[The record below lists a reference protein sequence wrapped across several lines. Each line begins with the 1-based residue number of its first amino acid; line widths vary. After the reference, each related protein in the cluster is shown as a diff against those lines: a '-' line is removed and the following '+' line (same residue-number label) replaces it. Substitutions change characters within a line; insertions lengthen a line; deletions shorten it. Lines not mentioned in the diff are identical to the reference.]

1 MNNYTL
7 DRLRK
12 CLFSTNGYPL
22 ESIDEDMIPIITELN
37 ERGYYTT
44 YCCQGH
50 PNNKT
55 RWSAYISFNNNYD
68 FPINVPLW
76 EYGKSSLVKHYSRKL
91 INSSLNSAFYY
102 WFGSKSKKIDQESE
116 RKELMNT
123 IYKWACSLPKRI
135 IPKEESESI
144 KYYKR
149 QVQRMENTFRKNNTN
164 RC

>member
-7 DRLRK
+7 DRLKK

-37 ERGYYTT
+37 ERGYYTM

-50 PNNKT
+50 PSKDR
-55 RWSAYISFNNNYD
+55 RWSAGITFNNIYD
-68 FPINVPLW
+68 FPISVPLW
-76 EYGKSSLVKHYSRKL
+76 ENNKSSSVKHYSRKS
-91 INSSLNSAFYY
+91 INHSLNRSSYY
-102 WFGSKSKKIDQESE
+102 WFGSTSKKIDQESE

-123 IYKWACSLPKRI
+123 IYEWACSLPKRI

-149 QVQRMENTFRKNNTN
+149 QVQRMENAFRKNNTN
-164 RC
+164 RG